1 MLKRTIFIGLCFALI
16 TPLLKAQN
24 FTLSGYL
31 RDQETGEELL
41 YGSVAVKNTSDG
53 VTTNEYGFYSLTL
66 PAGNYEMVYSYV
78 GYQDQSILV
87 DLNEDRR
94 MDIELGSGM
103 TLEEVVVSSK
113 EADQNVRSTEMSVAT
128 LDVKDAKLVPVLFG
142 EQDVLKTIQLLPGV
156 SSNSDGDS
164 GFFVRGG
171 DADQNLILLDE
182 APVYN
187 ASHLLGFFSVFNSDA
202 LKDVKL
208 YKGGI
213 PAQYGG
219 RLSSVLDIRMKN
231 GNSKNW
237 TGSGG
242 IGLISSRLTLEGPI
256 QKDNG
261 SVIISGRRTY
271 ADFLLSAFNDDFSD
285 TELYFYD
292 FNVKANY
299 KLGEKDRIYASGYFG
314 RDVFGFGDAGLD
326 WGNAT
331 GTLRWNHIFSDK
343 LFSNTSMIYSDFD
356 YGFGV
361 NNAGTAIDLSG
372 GIDNYAIRQ
381 DFNWYP
387 NPKNSIQFGWDA
399 TYYQFDSG
407 TFTIDQEDNED
418 TGGITIPSQN
428 ALEASV
434 YLDNEQKVDDRLSLN
449 YGIRMST
456 FSNIGAYDV
465 KSYNEEDEVVSTTS
479 YGSGDI
485 YNTYLNFEPRFSA
498 SYLLNNTSSVKASYN
513 RMNQYLHLLSNS
525 TASAPTDI
533 WIPSTALVKPSVA
546 DQVAIGYFKNFK
558 DNAYEFSVETYYKW
572 LGNLVEYEDGAE
584 TFLNEDIEAELEFG
598 QGRAY
603 GIEFYLKKNTGRFKG
618 WVSYT
623 LSKSERQFDN
633 INNGAWFSA
642 RQDRTHDLSIVA
654 TYQLSPKL
662 TLSGSWVYYTGD
674 AVTFPVGKYE
684 IDGQLQTLYSGR
696 NGDRMPD
703 YHRMDLGLT
712 WTLQD
717 TKKWHSDLNF
727 SIYNVYNRHNTYS
740 IDFSESENSPGEYEA
755 VQTYLFG
762 VVPSVTWNF
771 SFK

>member
-1 MLKRTIFIGLCFALI
+1 MLKRTFFIGLCFALI

-66 PAGNYEMVYSYV
+66 PAGNYEIVYSYV
-78 GYQDQSILV
+78 GYQDQSMQV
-87 DLNEDRR
+87 ELNEDRR
-94 MDIELGSGM
+94 IDIELGSGM

-213 PAQYGG
+213 PSQYGG

-271 ADFLLSAFNDDFSD
+271 ADLLLRAFSDDFSD
-285 TELYFYD
+285 TQLYFYD

-343 LFSNTSMIYSDFD
+343 LFSNTSIIYSDFD

-434 YLDNEQKVDDRLSLN
+434 YLDNEQKVDDRLSLY

-465 KSYNEEDEVVSTTS
+465 KSYNEEDEVISTTS

-533 WIPSTALVKPSVA
+533 WIPSTELVKPSVA

-572 LGNLVEYEDGAE
+572 LDNLVEYEDGAE

-696 NGDRMPD
+696 NGDRIPD

-740 IDFSESENSPGEYEA
+740 IDFSESENTAGEYEA

>member
-66 PAGNYEMVYSYV
+66 PAGNYEIVYSYV
-78 GYQDQSILV
+78 GYQDQSMQV
-87 DLNEDRR
+87 ELNEDRR
-94 MDIELGSGM
+94 IDIELGSGM

-213 PAQYGG
+213 PSQYGG

-271 ADFLLSAFNDDFSD
+271 ADLLLRAFSDDFSD
-285 TELYFYD
+285 TQLYFYD

-343 LFSNTSMIYSDFD
+343 LFSNTSIIYSDFD

-434 YLDNEQKVDDRLSLN
+434 YLDNEQKVDDRLSLY

-465 KSYNEEDEVVSTTS
+465 KSYNEEDEVISTTS

-533 WIPSTALVKPSVA
+533 WIPSTELVKPSVA

-572 LGNLVEYEDGAE
+572 LDNLVEYEDGAE

-696 NGDRMPD
+696 NGDRIPD

-740 IDFSESENSPGEYEA
+740 IDFSESENTAGEYEA

>member
-1 MLKRTIFIGLCFALI
+1 
-16 TPLLKAQN
+16 
-24 FTLSGYL
+24 
-31 RDQETGEELL
+31 
-41 YGSVAVKNTSDG
+41 
-53 VTTNEYGFYSLTL
+53 
-66 PAGNYEMVYSYV
+66 
-78 GYQDQSILV
+78 
-87 DLNEDRR
+87 
-94 MDIELGSGM
+94 
-103 TLEEVVVSSK
+103 
-113 EADQNVRSTEMSVAT
+113 
-128 LDVKDAKLVPVLFG
+128 
-142 EQDVLKTIQLLPGV
+142 
-156 SSNSDGDS
+156 
-164 GFFVRGG
+164 
-171 DADQNLILLDE
+171 
-182 APVYN
+182 
-187 ASHLLGFFSVFNSDA
+187 
-202 LKDVKL
+202 
-208 YKGGI
+208 
-213 PAQYGG
+213 
-219 RLSSVLDIRMKN
+219 MKN

-261 SVIISGRRTY
+261 SLIISGRRTY
-271 ADFLLSAFNDDFSD
+271 ADLLLSAFNDDFSD

-326 WGNAT
+326 CGNAT

-418 TGGITIPSQN
+418 IGGITIPSQN

-513 RMNQYLHLLSNS
+513 RMNQYLH
-525 TASAPTDI
+525 
-533 WIPSTALVKPSVA
+533 
-546 DQVAIGYFKNFK
+546 
-558 DNAYEFSVETYYKW
+558 
-572 LGNLVEYEDGAE
+572 
-584 TFLNEDIEAELEFG
+584 FL
-598 QGRAY
+598 
-603 GIEFYLKKNTGRFKG
+603 
-618 WVSYT
+618 
-623 LSKSERQFDN
+623 
-633 INNGAWFSA
+633 
-642 RQDRTHDLSIVA
+642 
-654 TYQLSPKL
+654 
-662 TLSGSWVYYTGD
+662 
-674 AVTFPVGKYE
+674 
-684 IDGQLQTLYSGR
+684 
-696 NGDRMPD
+696 
-703 YHRMDLGLT
+703 
-712 WTLQD
+712 
-717 TKKWHSDLNF
+717 
-727 SIYNVYNRHNTYS
+727 
-740 IDFSESENSPGEYEA
+740 
-755 VQTYLFG
+755 
-762 VVPSVTWNF
+762 
-771 SFK
+771 

>member
-1 MLKRTIFIGLCFALI
+1 MLKRTFFIGLCFALI

-66 PAGNYEMVYSYV
+66 PAGNYEIVYSYV
-78 GYQDQSILV
+78 GYQDQSMQV
-87 DLNEDRR
+87 ELNEDRR
-94 MDIELGSGM
+94 IDIELGSGM

-113 EADQNVRSTEMSVAT
+113 EADQNVRSTEMSVTT

-213 PAQYGG
+213 PSQYGG

-271 ADFLLSAFNDDFSD
+271 ADLILRATSEDFSD
-285 TELYFYD
+285 TQLYFYD

-343 LFSNTSMIYSDFD
+343 LFSNTSIIYSDFD

-434 YLDNEQKVDDRLSLN
+434 YLDNEQKVDDRLSLY

-465 KSYNEEDEVVSTTS
+465 KTYNEEDELVSTTS

-533 WIPSTALVKPSVA
+533 WIPSTELVKPSVA

-572 LGNLVEYEDGAE
+572 LDNLVEYEDGAE

-684 IDGQLQTLYSGR
+684 IDGELQTLYSGR
-696 NGDRMPD
+696 NGDRIPD

-740 IDFSESENSPGEYEA
+740 IDFSESENTAGEYEA